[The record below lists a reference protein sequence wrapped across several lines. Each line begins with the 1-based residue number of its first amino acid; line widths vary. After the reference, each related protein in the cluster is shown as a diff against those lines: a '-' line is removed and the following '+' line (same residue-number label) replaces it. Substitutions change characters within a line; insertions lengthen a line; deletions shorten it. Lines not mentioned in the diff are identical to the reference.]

1 MINNTH
7 QGKTDLINSM
17 VIHQDGVNGITKYIS
32 LLLKSIQIHKGN
44 QGIERTLRFLNRCE
58 AILDLEPL

>member
-1 MINNTH
+1 MIDNTH
-7 QGKTDLINSM
+7 QRKTDLIDCM
-17 VIHQDGVNGITKYIS
+17 VMRQDGVNGVTKYIS

-44 QGIERTLRFLNRCE
+44 QGIERTLKFLNRCE